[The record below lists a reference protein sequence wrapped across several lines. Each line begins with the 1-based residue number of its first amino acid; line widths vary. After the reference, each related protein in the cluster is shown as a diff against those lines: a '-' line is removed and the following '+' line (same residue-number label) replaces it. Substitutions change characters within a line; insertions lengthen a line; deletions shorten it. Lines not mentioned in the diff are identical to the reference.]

1 VARPSAA
8 PPKIAPPKVAPP
20 KGAPALAPAR
30 AAATAAQPEEEIA
43 IEELPDFQPVGPALS
58 APSAAQVSFFVEGEH
73 RVIIHT
79 VEGQV
84 KRGVIRDVD
93 LLDESIA
100 LEQQTGFTPERIPGK
115 RVKAIFF
122 MLPAGGRQPQAEGQK
137 IRVTFSDGRQMAGFS
152 KDFKQ
157 GGEGFFF
164 IPADNRTNTA
174 RIFVY
179 RSNVQAVAEG

>member
-1 VARPSAA
+1 MAMSAA
-8 PPKIAPPKVAPP
+8 VPMPPPAPRAAPRIEAAIAIDEAPLFEP
-20 KGAPALAPAR
+20 RGAPLAPSDA
-30 AAATAAQPEEEIA
+30 
-43 IEELPDFQPVGPALS
+43 GPRS
-58 APSAAQVSFFVEGEH
+58 CFVEGEH

-79 VEGQV
+79 IEGQV

-93 LLDESIA
+93 LLDDAIA

-122 MLPAGGRQPQAEGQK
+122 MLPAGARLPQAEGQK
-137 IRVTFSDGRQMAGFS
+137 IRVTFNDGRQVAGFS
-152 KDFKQ
+152 QDFQ
-157 GGEGFFF
+157 EGGQGFFL